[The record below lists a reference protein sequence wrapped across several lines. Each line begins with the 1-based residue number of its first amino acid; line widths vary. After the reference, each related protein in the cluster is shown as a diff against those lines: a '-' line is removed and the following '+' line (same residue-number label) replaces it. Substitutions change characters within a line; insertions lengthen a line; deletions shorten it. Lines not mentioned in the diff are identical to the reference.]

1 MTIRHFILV
10 FFILLLTRMSAGAQ
24 DLPLGK
30 TVWSGIYTT
39 EQAVR
44 GEEAYKAR
52 CGRCHSAS
60 LEGTQ
65 GNGLVGK
72 DFMDRWREDSMGS
85 LFEFVSEGMPPARR
99 GEGRPLISVPTYLDI
114 IAFIL
119 SKNDFPA
126 GADPLTPEG

>member
-1 MTIRHFILV
+1 MMMRYV
-10 FFILLLTRMSAGAQ
+10 FVALLTLAVPRVLMAGQEPAQ
-24 DLPLGK
+24 SK
-30 TVWSGIYTT
+30 TVWSGIYTA
-39 EQAVR
+39 EQATR
-44 GEEAYKAR
+44 GEESYKMRCAR
-52 CGRCHSAS
+52 CHGAK

-72 DFMDRWREDSMGS
+72 DFMERWREDSMGS
-85 LFEFVSEGMPPARR
+85 LWEFVSESMPPARR

-126 GADPLTPEG
+126 GPSPLTP